1 MRSLCP
7 DFELTAD
14 CVNFTGLSEPQTECS
29 KPMSLSADDVAKIA
43 HLARLAVE
51 PSESEALG
59 RELSNILDLV
69 AQMESVDTE
78 QVVPMAHPL
87 EMAQRLREDVVTEE
101 NRRDSYQ
108 SNAPAVENG
117 LFLVPKVIE

>member
-1 MRSLCP
+1 
-7 DFELTAD
+7 
-14 CVNFTGLSEPQTECS
+14 
-29 KPMSLSADDVAKIA
+29 MSLSVDDVAKIA

-51 PSESEALG
+51 PEESEALG

-69 AQMESVDTE
+69 VQMDAVDTE
-78 QVVPMAHPL
+78 RVVPMAHPL

-108 SNAPAVENG
+108 ANAPAVENG

>member
-1 MRSLCP
+1 
-7 DFELTAD
+7 
-14 CVNFTGLSEPQTECS
+14 
-29 KPMSLSADDVAKIA
+29 MSLSAEDVAKIA

-51 PSESEALG
+51 PEQSEALG

-69 AQMESVDTE
+69 AQMDAVDTDA
-78 QVVPMAHPL
+78 VTPMAHPL
-87 EMAQRLREDVVTEE
+87 EMAQRLREDVVSEDD
-101 NRRDSYQ
+101 RRDSYQ